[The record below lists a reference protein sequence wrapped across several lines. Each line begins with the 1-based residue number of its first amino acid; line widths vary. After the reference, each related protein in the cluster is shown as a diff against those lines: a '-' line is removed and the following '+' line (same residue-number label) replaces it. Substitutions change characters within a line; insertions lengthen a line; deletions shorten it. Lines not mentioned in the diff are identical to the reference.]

1 MHTICLNTVL
11 KKFALLMNNPALNDK
26 WIKASVIGTIWAAS
40 EIVFGSFLHNLKIPF
55 SGNILTAIGLIVLI
69 SAAFIWDVKGVFWR
83 TGLICALMKTMSP
96 SAVIFGPMLAIL
108 TEAILLEISIRVFG
122 KTYFG
127 FIIGSILAM
136 SWNLVQKV
144 LSYILFYGADII
156 AIYTGLIKIAE
167 KQIKV
172 HFDLVWVPII
182 ILLFAYAI
190 FGIIA
195 AITGIKAGK
204 FIAKKSLEPQKIH
217 NQDKTIIKKK
227 QEKFNHSILWLSL
240 NICFMISGL
249 LILKYT
255 DWYFW
260 TSAIIVFATIWI
272 IRYRRALRKISNP
285 KFWII
290 FVLITMITVFVF
302 SRVNGGENY
311 LKEGIIAGVQMNFR
325 AILMVLGF
333 AVIAVELY
341 NPVIRD
347 FFRKSSFRQ
356 LPVALELATDSLPTF
371 ISAIPD
377 FKTAIKNPTTIF
389 YSVILHADSR
399 IKELSNNYMTKSKI
413 YIISGKKTEGKQ
425 TFVKILAK
433 KLKNN

>member
-217 NQDKTIIKKK
+217 SQDKTIIKKK

-290 FVLITMITVFVF
+290 FVLITMITVFFF

-333 AVIAVELY
+333 AVIAVEL
-341 NPVIRD
+341 
-347 FFRKSSFRQ
+347 
-356 LPVALELATDSLPTF
+356 
-371 ISAIPD
+371 
-377 FKTAIKNPTTIF
+377 
-389 YSVILHADSR
+389 
-399 IKELSNNYMTKSKI
+399 
-413 YIISGKKTEGKQ
+413 
-425 TFVKILAK
+425 
-433 KLKNN
+433 